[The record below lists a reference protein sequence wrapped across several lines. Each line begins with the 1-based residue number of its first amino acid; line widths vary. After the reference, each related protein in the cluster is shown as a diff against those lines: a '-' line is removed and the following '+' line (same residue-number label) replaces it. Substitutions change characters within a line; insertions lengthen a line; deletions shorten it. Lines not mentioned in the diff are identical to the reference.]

1 VTGRVIRTLGLIRG
15 DSGGASFRVSFSSV
29 GTKFSLKGL
38 IRDYGPCLC
47 DICDE
52 CQGGV
57 LQRQKGGDDEGIHE

>member
-1 VTGRVIRTLGLIRG
+1 
-15 DSGGASFRVSFSSV
+15 VSFSSV